1 MTRLSDQ
8 IDKAIQR
15 AEGLN
20 LPALAEGSR
29 SRRPVDLA
37 DQVQLDRRQ
46 RFLEESLGD
55 TAQAR
60 LVYERIINGNE
71 LQDANYLE
79 RGARAARSVARIAI
93 RDSEGRLIGWG
104 TGFLVA
110 PRVLITNNHVLPGS
124 AVAAASLAQFRYEL
138 DVDGRMQ
145 SAIPFRLLPSELFY
159 TSPERDF
166 TVVAVEEKSSG
177 SGVPLSDFG
186 YLPLVGT
193 LGKVAEGEWL
203 TIVQH
208 PNGERKQLCVR
219 ENQLLKI
226 EGDVLWYSTDTLGGS
241 SGSPVHNNDWYV
253 VALHHAGVPHIVN
266 GKYQTVDG
274 RDFDPSRDTEQSI
287 KWIANEGIRVSRIVD
302 ELRGRLPGHPL
313 LARALD
319 AKPAE
324 ARLQVPQALIGPAGV
339 LPRRVAAD
347 THPLRMET
355 PMPDGLLTQSE
366 RRVTVTLGVGPDG
379 RVRVVDERIE
389 RSAEVATEA
398 MRRTPAFDIEFDPD
412 YSGRAGFDADFLGSG
427 DLRVQLPKLS
437 DSLEVAAAELLKK
450 SATNKYV
457 LKYHNYSVVMHA
469 ERRLAIY
476 SAANVDF
483 ANRFD
488 MSRPADVWRADPR
501 IRADAQLTNF
511 YYRKNKFDRGH
522 LTRREDLEFGKTWAV
537 ALASA
542 ADTCHWTNCVP
553 QHERFNQNKELWQGI
568 ERYILEQSV
577 KADKFRAQVITG
589 PILAEDDP
597 VWDAFPDVRYPVRFW
612 KVVAAVNS
620 NKQLFATAYILD
632 QSEVVDRYGIEAA
645 REVPFDAFKT
655 FQVPIGEVERETGLT
670 FHSGP
675 ENAGV
680 SLREVDPLKS
690 PRKRSRRLD
699 TRVNESSVAGAPLG
713 YEPLKALESIVLE

>member
-1 MTRLSDQ
+1 
-8 IDKAIQR
+8 
-15 AEGLN
+15 LN
-20 LPALAEGSR
+20 LPALADGSR
-29 SRRPVDLA
+29 LRRPVDLA
-37 DQVQLDRRQ
+37 NQVQLDRRQ

-55 TAQAR
+55 TTQAR

-93 RDSEGRLIGWG
+93 RDLEGRLIGWG

-124 AVAAASLAQFRYEL
+124 DVAAESVAQFRYEL
-138 DVDGRMQ
+138 DADGRMQ

-166 TVVAVEEKSSG
+166 TVVAVEEQSSSG
-177 SGVPLSDFG
+177 GVPLSDFG
-186 YLPLVGT
+186 YLPLVST

-302 ELRGRLPGHPL
+302 ELRGCLPGHPL
-313 LARALD
+313 LARAFD

-324 ARLQVPQALIGPAGV
+324 ARLQVPQALIAPAGV

-366 RRVTVTLGVGPDG
+366 RRVTVTLGVAPDG
-379 RVRVVDERIE
+379 RVRVVDERFE

-412 YSGRAGFDADFLGSG
+412 YSGRAGFDADFLGTG

-675 ENAGV
+675 DNAGV

-690 PRKRSRRLD
+690 PRKRSRRLGP
-699 TRVNESSVAGAPLG
+699 RVNESSVAGAPLG
-713 YEPLKALESIVLE
+713 YEPLKGLESIVLE